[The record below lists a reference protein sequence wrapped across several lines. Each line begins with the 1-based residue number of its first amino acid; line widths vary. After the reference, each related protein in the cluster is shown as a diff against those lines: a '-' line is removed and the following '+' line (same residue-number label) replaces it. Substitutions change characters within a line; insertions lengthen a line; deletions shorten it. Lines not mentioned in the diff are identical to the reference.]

1 MIIEFGNRY
10 FYWNEEKT
18 KSAFYEAS
26 DRKHTVIRWM
36 VIVLLIVMGAG
47 ILALN
52 LDDLRAYEKA
62 VEEPILVDGEISVVD
77 EGWWSESYVMYLT
90 YSYDGV
96 EYEGVPYRSSKNPE
110 TPKRAGEKVT
120 VSLDHRNHGQLARNI
135 LKTGRI
141 KAAIVMLSAGVGL
154 LAYFLALRSEA
165 FRAKREEKA
174 SQHTWNKGK
183 PDYVL
188 DTALFVVPVLVF
200 IELGMGIIF
209 PAAFGIGPFVATA
222 VTAFAGTVLHFALK
236 ISRKRHG

>member
-1 MIIEFGNRY
+1 MLIKFGESY
-10 FYWNEEKT
+10 FYWDEEKT
-18 KSAFYEAS
+18 KTAIYEAT
-26 DRKHTVIRWM
+26 DRKHTVIRWT
-36 VIVLLIVMGAG
+36 VIVLLIAMGFG
-47 ILALN
+47 VLALN

-62 VEEPILVDGEISVVD
+62 VEEPLLVEGEISVVD

-110 TPKRAGEKVT
+110 TPQRAGEKVT
-120 VSLDHRNHGQLARNI
+120 VSLDHRNHGQLARHI

-141 KAAIVMLSAGVGL
+141 NAAIAMLSVGLGL

-174 SQHTWNKGK
+174 AQHTWNKGK

-188 DTALFVVPVLVF
+188 DTALFVVPFLVF
-200 IELGMGIIF
+200 IELGLAILF

-222 VTAFAGTVLHFALK
+222 VTAFAGAALYFALK
-236 ISRKRHG
+236 KSRKRHG